1 MILAATMLLA
11 ALAGKPV
18 SVPAPVSLPAGTHVR
33 FHLVR
38 PLASD
43 RTKSGQQFSFVML
56 QPLAVGGRVIV
67 ADGTVGFGTVVLAGH
82 NGTSGHEG
90 DLTLRLDGV
99 PAVNGTQVMFCQQ
112 RLRIN
117 GRNRKIMSGVLGFIP
132 FAGLGAR
139 FIRGSEIHIST
150 KTPIET
156 VLLKPTASP
165 PNFCP
170 VAIG

>member
-1 MILAATMLLA
+1 MMLAAAILTA
-11 ALAGKPV
+11 AFSANFAAA
-18 SVPAPVSLPAGTHVR
+18 PAPVSLPAGTHVR

-38 PLASD
+38 PLMSD
-43 RTKSGQQFSFVML
+43 GTKSGQRFTFVLL
-56 QPLAVGGRVIV
+56 QPIEVGGRVVV

-82 NGTSGHEG
+82 SGEGGHEG

-99 PAVNGTQVMFCQQ
+99 PAVNGTQVIFCQQ

-117 GRNRKIMSGVLGFIP
+117 GRSRKVLGLGFVPFIH
-132 FAGLGAR
+132 
-139 FIRGSEIHIST
+139 GSEIHIST
-150 KTPIET
+150 KTPIEA
-156 VLLKPTASP
+156 VLTQPTASP

>member
-1 MILAATMLLA
+1 MMLAAALLTA
-11 ALAGKPV
+11 ALSANPAGA
-18 SVPAPVSLPAGTHVR
+18 PAPVTLPSGTHVR

-38 PLASD
+38 PLMSD
-43 RTKSGQQFSFVML
+43 RTKSGQRFTFVLL
-56 QPLAVGGRVIV
+56 QPIEVGGRVVV

-82 NGTSGHEG
+82 SGAGGHEG

-99 PAVNGTQVMFCQQ
+99 PAVNGTQVIFCQQ

-117 GRNRKIMSGVLGFIP
+117 GRNRKLLGGLLGFVP
-132 FAGLGAR
+132 

-150 KTPIET
+150 KASIET
-156 VLLKPTASP
+156 VLTQPTASP